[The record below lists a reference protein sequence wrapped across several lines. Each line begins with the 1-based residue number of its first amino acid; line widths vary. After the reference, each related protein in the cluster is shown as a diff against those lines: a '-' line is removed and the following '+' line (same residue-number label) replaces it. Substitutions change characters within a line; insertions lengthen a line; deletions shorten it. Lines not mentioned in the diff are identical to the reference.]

1 MSPTGS
7 IFYTLGIERKVFVER
22 PGAKGLL
29 LTVLGELVLPRG
41 GSAWTQSLVGTLGL
55 LGVEERNAR
64 QSLARV
70 AADGYLDRHREGRRV
85 RWDLSPAGRR
95 LLSSGARRIYSL
107 GAAAEAWDGRWLVV
121 LCSVAD
127 NATRARLRTR
137 LGFLGFGFL
146 PGGVAVSAHVERELE
161 TVEVLKALGVND
173 AVVLRAEASD
183 LQPLERAWDIDGLAA
198 AYRAFLTRRWPADP
212 LAALVLLV
220 HEWRRFPSI
229 DPELPEALLP
239 PRWPGRR
246 AKARFEELR
255 TLWTPDARARF
266 DALEGC

>member
-1 MSPTGS
+1 M
-7 IFYTLGIERKVFVER
+7 
-22 PGAKGLL
+22 
-29 LTVLGELVLPRG
+29 LGELVLPRG

-64 QSLARV
+64 QSLSRV
-70 AADGYLDRHREGRRV
+70 AAGGYLDRHRQGRRV

-95 LLSSGARRIYSL
+95 LLTTGARRIYSR

-121 LCSVAD
+121 ICPVAD
-127 NATRARLRTR
+127 GATRARLRTR

-146 PGGVAVSAHVERELE
+146 PGGVAVSAHVEREPQ
-161 TVEVLKALGVND
+161 TVEVLKALGVDD

-183 LQPLERAWDIDGLAA
+183 LQPLEGAWDIDGLAA
-198 AYRAFLTRRWPADP
+198 AYRAFLARRWPADP

-246 AKARFEELR
+246 AKARFEEHR
-255 TLWTPDARARF
+255 ARWTPAAMAAFER
-266 DALEGC
+266 LERD